1 MLVGEQPGDHEDIA
15 GKPFVGPA
23 GDVLNDVL
31 RETGI
36 LRDRAFVT
44 NAVKHFK
51 FELRG
56 RRRLHRSPDAGEV
69 AHCRWWLAKELELV
83 RPRVV
88 VALGVT
94 AARAL
99 TGRTV
104 TINAMRGAVHE
115 MADGAQLVVTNHPSA
130 LLRQRNAEAARQLRG
145 NMLAD
150 LTTARRCLEAA
161 G

>member
-1 MLVGEQPGDHEDIA
+1 
-15 GKPFVGPA
+15 
-23 GDVLNDVL
+23 
-31 RETGI
+31 
-36 LRDRAFVT
+36 
-44 NAVKHFK
+44 
-51 FELRG
+51 
-56 RRRLHRSPDAGEV
+56 
-69 AHCRWWLAKELELV
+69 
-83 RPRVV
+83 VV

-104 TINAMRGAVHE
+104 TLNAMRGAVHK